1 MVNDMKKYKYLLTP
15 TITALLVVGLCLASY
30 FLFKLDKETTANL
43 CKILLI
49 ITCSFLVGCSVSC
62 YNQIKNSTNEVI
74 TKEDIRSWI
83 KESVTKTIQIEA
95 DKDLTSQLGAINQ
108 QIAKL
113 DESLH
118 KDLQDV
124 LLTKNTNLKFIQ
136 EMAHSI
142 GKDGSAW
149 KEEHVKNFMICLN
162 AIAGMQNEDVKRS
175 DVGSSKIE
183 QTDKKNDGSSN
194 FKEKA
199 K

>member
-1 MVNDMKKYKYLLTP
+1 MVNDMKKYKYLLMP

-62 YNQIKNSTNEVI
+62 YNQIKNSTDEAI
-74 TKEDIRSWI
+74 SKEDIRSWI
-83 KESVTKTIQIEA
+83 KESVTETIQIEA
-95 DKDLTSQLGAINQ
+95 DKDLASQLGAINQ

-118 KDLQDV
+118 NDLQDV

-162 AIAGMQNEDVKRS
+162 AITGMQNEDVKRS
-175 DVGSSKIE
+175 DVGSSKVE

-199 K
+199 

>member
-1 MVNDMKKYKYLLTP
+1 MKKYKCLLTP

-62 YNQIKNSTNEVI
+62 YNQIKNSTDEAI

-83 KESVTKTIQIEA
+83 KESVTETIQIEA
-95 DKDLTSQLGAINQ
+95 DKGLTSQLGAINQ

-113 DESLH
+113 DESLN

-162 AIAGMQNEDVKRS
+162 AITSMQNEDVKRS
-175 DVGSSKIE
+175 DVGSSKVE

>member
-1 MVNDMKKYKYLLTP
+1 MVNDMKKYKHLLTP

-62 YNQIKNSTNEVI
+62 HNQIKNSTDEAI

-83 KESVTKTIQIEA
+83 KESVTETIQIEA
-95 DKDLTSQLGAINQ
+95 DKGLTSQLGAINQ

-142 GKDGSAW
+142 GKDGNAW

-162 AIAGMQNEDVKRS
+162 AITSMQNEDVKRS
-175 DVGSSKIE
+175 DVGSSKVE

>member
-1 MVNDMKKYKYLLTP
+1 MKKYKYLLTP

-62 YNQIKNSTNEVI
+62 YNQIKNSTDEAI

-83 KESVTKTIQIEA
+83 KESVTETIQIEA

-124 LLTKNTNLKFIQ
+124 FLTENTNLKFIQ

-162 AIAGMQNEDVKRS
+162 AITGMLNEDVKRS
-175 DVGSSKIE
+175 DVGSSKVE

>member
-1 MVNDMKKYKYLLTP
+1 MKKYKYLLTP

-62 YNQIKNSTNEVI
+62 YNQIKNSTDEAI

-83 KESVTKTIQIEA
+83 KESVTETIQIEA
-95 DKDLTSQLGAINQ
+95 DKGLTSQLGAINQ

-162 AIAGMQNEDVKRS
+162 AITGMQNEDVKRS
-175 DVGSSKIE
+175 DVGPSKVE

>member
-1 MVNDMKKYKYLLTP
+1 MKKYKYLLMP

-62 YNQIKNSTNEVI
+62 YNQIKNSTDEAI
-74 TKEDIRSWI
+74 SKEDIRSWI
-83 KESVTKTIQIEA
+83 KESVTETIQIEA
-95 DKDLTSQLGAINQ
+95 DKDLASQLGAINQ

-118 KDLQDV
+118 NDLQDV

-162 AIAGMQNEDVKRS
+162 AITGMQNEDVKRS
-175 DVGSSKIE
+175 DVGSSKVE
-183 QTDKKNDGSSN
+183 QTYKKNDGSSN

-199 K
+199 

>member
-1 MVNDMKKYKYLLTP
+1 MVNDMKKYKCLLTP

-43 CKILLI
+43 CKIILI

-62 YNQIKNSTNEVI
+62 YNQIKNSTDEAI

-83 KESVTKTIQIEA
+83 KESVTETIQIEA
-95 DKDLTSQLGAINQ
+95 DKGLTSQLGAINQ

-113 DESLH
+113 DESLN

-162 AIAGMQNEDVKRS
+162 AITSMQNEDVKRS
-175 DVGSSKIE
+175 DVGSSKVE

>member
-1 MVNDMKKYKYLLTP
+1 MKKYKYLLMP

-62 YNQIKNSTNEVI
+62 YNQIKNSTDEAI
-74 TKEDIRSWI
+74 SKEDIRSWI
-83 KESVTKTIQIEA
+83 KESVTETIQIEA
-95 DKDLTSQLGAINQ
+95 DKDLASQLGAINQ

-118 KDLQDV
+118 NDLQDV

-162 AIAGMQNEDVKRS
+162 AITGMQNEDVKRS
-175 DVGSSKIE
+175 DVGSSKVE

-199 K
+199 